1 MNSDRKDIRSPCV
14 DVCQMNPYTGL
25 CRGCFRTLDEIA
37 GWLDFSASEKLEVLE
52 RLDER
57 RPDHALRLK

>member
-1 MNSDRKDIRSPCV
+1 MNSDRKDIPSPCV

-37 GWLDFSASEKLEVLE
+37 GWSAMSDAGKRAVLAQ
-52 RLDER
+52 LPAR
-57 RPDHALRLK
+57 RTPP